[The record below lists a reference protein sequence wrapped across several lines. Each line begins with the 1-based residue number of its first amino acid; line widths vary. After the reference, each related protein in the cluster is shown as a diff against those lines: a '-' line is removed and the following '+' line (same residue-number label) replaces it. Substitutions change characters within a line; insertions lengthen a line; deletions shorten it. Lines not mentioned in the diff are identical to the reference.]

1 MDMLR
6 GFPIIITLPVQWG
19 DQDALGHVN
28 NTVYLRWF
36 ESSRIAYFERI
47 GLSTA
52 ILTEKIGP
60 ILASI
65 SCDYR
70 RQIRYPETVHAGA
83 RINRIGSSS
92 LAMEHEVVCESSR
105 ALSAVGGAVIVIFDY
120 RAQQSHPIPDRL
132 RREIEALEGKSF

>member
-6 GFPIIITLPVQWG
+6 GFPIVITLPVQWG

-28 NTVYLRWF
+28 HTVYLRWL

-52 ILTEKIGP
+52 ILTEKIDP

-70 RQIRYPETVHAGA
+70 RQIQYPETVHIGA
-83 RINRIGSSS
+83 RINRIGRSS
-92 LAMEHEVVCESSR
+92 LTMEHEVVCESSR
-105 ALSAVGGAVIVIFDY
+105 ALSAVGGP
-120 RAQQSHPIPDRL
+120 S
-132 RREIEALEGKSF
+132 S

>member
-1 MDMLR
+1 MDVLR
-6 GFPIIITLPVQWG
+6 GFPIVITLPVQWG

-70 RQIRYPETVHAGA
+70 RQIQYPETVHIGT
-83 RINRIGSSS
+83 RINRIGRSS
-92 LAMEHEVVCESSR
+92 LAMEHEVVCDSSR
-105 ALSAVGGAVIVIFDY
+105 ALTAVGGAVIVIFDY
-120 RAQQSHPIPDRL
+120 QTQQSHPIPDRL
-132 RREIEALEGKSF
+132 RREIEALEGRSF